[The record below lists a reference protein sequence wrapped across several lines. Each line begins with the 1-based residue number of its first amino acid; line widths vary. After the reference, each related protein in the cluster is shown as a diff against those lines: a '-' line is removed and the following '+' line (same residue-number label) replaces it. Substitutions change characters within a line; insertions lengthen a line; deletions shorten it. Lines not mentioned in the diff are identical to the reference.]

1 MPRFKWR
8 LVHSL
13 RPNPFDIAGR
23 RSSAYTGAMFD
34 RLFVASVLATA
45 WGLLRLLAAWIVVGA
60 VLVVL
65 LAILVWAVRLLV
77 G

>member
-1 MPRFKWR
+1 
-8 LVHSL
+8 
-13 RPNPFDIAGR
+13 
-23 RSSAYTGAMFD
+23 MFD